1 MDSMEAKA
9 RQAGADRLTLDVAAK
24 NAAGQRFYERRGI
37 MSRVPDW
44 PKGRFGRRF
53 VLRMTKAL
61 Q

>member
-1 MDSMEAKA
+1 
-9 RQAGADRLTLDVAAK
+9 LTLDVAAK
-24 NAAGQRFYERRGI
+24 NTAGQRFYERRG
-37 MSRVPDW
+37 MTRVPDW